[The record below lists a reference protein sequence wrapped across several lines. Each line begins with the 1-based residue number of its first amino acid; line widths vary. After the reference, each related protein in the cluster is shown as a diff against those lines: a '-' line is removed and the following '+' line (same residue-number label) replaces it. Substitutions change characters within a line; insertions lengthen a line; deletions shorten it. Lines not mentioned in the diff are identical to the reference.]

1 MKELEIAYGLI
12 RSRKSQKNYQLL
24 KESKEKSEALK
35 KTIKFAEFALHNI
48 EKIEENS
55 SILIHRDKNAELT
68 YLNEIKAFKE
78 ERLLDHQMEAM
89 IKEELQLIIRLK
101 EVKIDE
107 LSKEV
112 QKLGTNNRFL
122 SRQGEETIQA
132 KMDCK

>member
-1 MKELEIAYGLI
+1 M
-12 RSRKSQKNYQLL
+12 
-24 KESKEKSEALK
+24 
-35 KTIKFAEFALHNI
+35 
-48 EKIEENS
+48 
-55 SILIHRDKNAELT
+55 
-68 YLNEIKAFKE
+68 NEIKAFKE

>member
-1 MKELEIAYGLI
+1 
-12 RSRKSQKNYQLL
+12 
-24 KESKEKSEALK
+24 
-35 KTIKFAEFALHNI
+35 
-48 EKIEENS
+48 
-55 SILIHRDKNAELT
+55 
-68 YLNEIKAFKE
+68 
-78 ERLLDHQMEAM
+78 MEAM

>member
-1 MKELEIAYGLI
+1 MEIAYGLI

-48 EKIEENS
+48 GKIEENS

-107 LSKEV
+107 LSREF
-112 QKLGTNNRFL
+112 QKLSTNNRFL
-122 SRQGEETIQA
+122 SKQSEETIQV
-132 KMDCK
+132 KMNCK

>member
-1 MKELEIAYGLI
+1 M
-12 RSRKSQKNYQLL
+12 
-24 KESKEKSEALK
+24 
-35 KTIKFAEFALHNI
+35 
-48 EKIEENS
+48 
-55 SILIHRDKNAELT
+55 
-68 YLNEIKAFKE
+68 NEVKAFKE

>member
-1 MKELEIAYGLI
+1 MEIAYGLI
-12 RSRKSQKNYQLL
+12 RSRKSQKNDQLL

-48 EKIEENS
+48 GKIEENS

-89 IKEELQLIIRLK
+89 IKEELQLIIKLK

-107 LSKEV
+107 LSREV
-112 QKLGTNNRFL
+112 
-122 SRQGEETIQA
+122 
-132 KMDCK
+132 

>member
-1 MKELEIAYGLI
+1 MKCEIEDFRVRNEEYATEMKTFAQSLEDKEGQIKEILKGLEGPEKMEGE
-12 RSRKSQKNYQLL
+12 SEFL
-24 KESKEKSEALK
+24 K
-35 KTIKFAEFALHNI
+35 
-48 EKIEENS
+48 
-55 SILIHRDKNAELT
+55 
-68 YLNEIKAFKE
+68 
-78 ERLLDHQMEAM
+78 EAM

>member
-48 EKIEENS
+48 GKIEENS